1 MGKYFVLFWKGLFTK
16 DFWAARWGT
25 FLAVCQDAPKFFKD
39 AGKEPWN
46 ENAYLLGMTMTFSVI
61 IPTGILF
68 WGMMSF
74 LTGLAGI
81 ILLPIFI
88 VCCFLAWVVGAAVL
102 YYVAS
107 RLYAL
112 AIKWVTGNKPD
123 LNKVRPIV
131 FLCTIG
137 LPLNLLPGVGSLLM
151 VALTIFLLVIAY
163 ENALSS
169 TRGQAIGMGLLGMV
183 LNGAFFFLLS
193 LAFGALLTMATIGA
207 GPAFAAW
214 GAMASLHSQK
224 SAPPAVEVIE
234 TPVSSN
240 AAINLKETYGFLTK
254 DQQILAASDRLV
266 AALNKQKP
274 RIDWELKRER
284 GVYESMFWV
293 FLLDCPDV
301 ITTTGWN
308 VPLAARKLAYDKFK
322 AQEWESW
329 KKIIPPGSMDDFDG
343 GLRDFL
349 MNTKASLTKEAEA
362 VFGPETANAQVADN
376 NAGSEAKAPSGD
388 TAAQARPAVEKRNSA
403 QAVVAKPAVHHSRRV
418 QAEETSPAEEQ
429 AAEEAPAP
437 TPVPQENKTDQVLKK
452 AAGNAVKKGLGK
464 AFGF

>member
-1 MGKYFVLFWKGLFTK
+1 MGKYFALFWKGVFTK
-16 DFWAARWGT
+16 EFWAARWGT
-25 FLAVCQDAPKFFKD
+25 CLSVCQDAPKFFRD
-39 AGKEPWN
+39 AGKESWN
-46 ENAYLLGMTMTFSVI
+46 ENAYLLGMTMTFTVL
-61 IPTGILF
+61 IPGCILF
-68 WGMMSF
+68 WGVLS
-74 LTGLAGI
+74 LITGLAGMV
-81 ILLPIFI
+81 LLPILL
-88 VCCFLAWVVGAAVL
+88 VGALLAWVLGNAVL
-102 YYVAS
+102 YYIVP

-131 FLCTIG
+131 FMCTLGGPLSLVPGIG
-137 LPLNLLPGVGSLLM
+137 GILT
-151 VALTIFLLVIAY
+151 VALMIVLLVIAY

-193 LAFGALLTMATIGA
+193 LAFGALMTMAMVGA
-207 GPAFAAW
+207 GPAFAAM
-214 GAMASLHSQK
+214 GSLTSLHSQK
-224 SAPPAVEVIE
+224 SAPPVEFVE
-234 TPVSSN
+234 TPVSPN

-254 DQQILAASDRLV
+254 DQQIVAASDRLV

-274 RIDWELKRER
+274 RMDWGLKRER

-293 FLLDCPDV
+293 FLLECPDV

-329 KKIIPPGSMDDFDG
+329 KKIIPSGSMDDFDG

-349 MNTKASLTKEAEA
+349 MDTKVSLTKEAEV
-362 VFGPETANAQVADN
+362 VFGPENANAQVAVN
-376 NAGSEAKAPSGD
+376 NAGSEAKAPSTG
-388 TAAQARPAVEKRNSA
+388 TVAQK
-403 QAVVAKPAVHHSRRV
+403 KPAVHHTRRV
-418 QAEETSPAEEQ
+418 QAVETSPAEEQ
-429 AAEEAPAP
+429 VAEEAPASA
-437 TPVPQENKTDQVLKK
+437 PVTQENKTNQVLKK
-452 AAGNAVKKGLGK
+452 AAGDAVTKGLGK